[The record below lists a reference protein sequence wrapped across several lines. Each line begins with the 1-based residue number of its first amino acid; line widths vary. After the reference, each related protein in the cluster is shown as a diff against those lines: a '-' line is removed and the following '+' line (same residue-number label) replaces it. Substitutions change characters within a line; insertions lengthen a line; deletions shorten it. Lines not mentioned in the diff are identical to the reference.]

1 MPRPVTSM
9 IPSAISAMVP
19 VWRYWTVPF
28 LLTRTNPF
36 FQFRRN
42 TSGVNPHSISVP
54 SGFNGQTARVPSG
67 DATERL
73 STSSATAP
81 PMEWIVFV
89 RLSTKIG

>member
-1 MPRPVTSM
+1 M
-9 IPSAISAMVP
+9 
-19 VWRYWTVPF
+19 
-28 LLTRTNPF
+28 LTRTNPF

-89 RLSTKIG
+89 RLSTCHYFGLLIVHRLVCSGR